1 MFVNKIILP
10 ENINDIKLMNPG
22 CEVDN
27 IVGNVVPEGKEF
39 EFCRIPKDD
48 LEFRQIYS
56 LDNLYEINENGT
68 VIRNCRT
75 GRHLKIFLDMHH
87 SKVGYYATFI
97 NYKGI
102 VRRIMIH
109 TVVAEC
115 WLGPRPE
122 GFEIDHIDRNPHN
135 NHYTNLRYVTHSEQ
149 MRNRI
154 LSPRIIEQAK
164 LNCRKYVTERVM
176 KPVKV
181 IDTNGNLREY
191 KSMTECAHKLA
202 SELNYDPEYIRRAVL
217 SERKENIDGFT
228 IAYVNEKVKQIN

>member
-1 MFVNKIILP
+1 MNKIILP
-10 ENINDIKLMNPG
+10 ENINDIELMNPG
-22 CEVDN
+22 CDVDN
-27 IVGNVVPEGKEF
+27 IIGSVTPEGKDF
-39 EFCRIPKDD
+39 EFYRTPRDN
-48 LEFRQIYS
+48 LEFRQISS
-56 LDNLYEINENGT
+56 LDNRYEINENGT
-68 VIRNCRT
+68 IIRNCFT
-75 GRHLKIFLDMHH
+75 GRHIKIFLDTHH

-164 LNCRKYVTERVM
+164 LNCQKYVTERVM

-181 IDTNGNLREY
+181 IDTNGNIREY
-191 KSMTECAHKLA
+191 ISMTECAYKLA
-202 SELNYDPEYIRRAVL
+202 HELNYNPEYIRRAIL
-217 SERKENIDGFT
+217 GKRRETINGFT
-228 IAYVNEKVKQIN
+228 IVYVNEKIKQIN